1 MFRALLMI
9 ALAWIA
15 CGAEVAQ
22 AQMPPATEAPASG
35 GDITRPLQRF
45 DLRTE
50 VAGGDGE
57 QDLTVT
63 LRHDRP
69 VTLGDG
75 WQANLR
81 MDLPVKFAEDQSGL
95 GDMLVQ
101 AIFVRQVDERR
112 GFGFGAQVILPTASE
127 EALGRGQ
134 WRLRPTA
141 GYRWS
146 LPEISPETF
155 FQVVARFDFSFAG
168 NDDTPDTRELQ
179 FAPNLE
185 IGLPGDAYLSI
196 FPSTDIRYDFEN
208 DEFFLP
214 LNLEVGKEWDRI
226 VVSLEGGVGVISGDN
241 APYDW
246 KLEGRV
252 GLRF

>member
-1 MFRALLMI
+1 MSRHMLAI
-9 ALAWIA
+9 APICVA
-15 CGAEVAQ
+15 CCAQ
-22 AQMPPATEAPASG
+22 ASLAQTPSVSEASGSG

-45 DLRTE
+45 DLRAE
-50 VAGGDGE
+50 VADAEGDQE
-57 QDLTVT
+57 LTVT

-69 VTLGDG
+69 VPLGGG

-81 MDLPVKFAEDQSGL
+81 MDLPLKFADDESGL

-101 AIFVRQVDERR
+101 AIFVRHVDERR
-112 GFGFGAQVILPTASE
+112 GFGIGTQLILPTASE
-127 EALGRGQ
+127 DALGRGQ

-141 GYRWS
+141 GYRWL
-146 LPEISPETF
+146 LPRISEETF

-168 NDDTPDTRELQ
+168 DDDSADTRELQ
-179 FAPNLE
+179 LSPNLE
-185 IGLPGDAYLSI
+185 IGLPGDAYFSI
-196 FPSTDIRYDFEN
+196 FPSADIRYDFES

-214 LNLEVGKEWDRI
+214 LNLEIGKEWNRL
-226 VVSLEGGVGVISGDN
+226 VVSLEGGVGVIAGDS